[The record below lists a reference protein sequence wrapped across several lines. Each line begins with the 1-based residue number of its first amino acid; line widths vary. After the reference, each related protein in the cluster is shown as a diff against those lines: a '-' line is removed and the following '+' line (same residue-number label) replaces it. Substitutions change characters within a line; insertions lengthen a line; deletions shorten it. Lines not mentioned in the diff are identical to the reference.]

1 MPHSTQRATFLE
13 RKYGRN
19 FEKLKSTEE
28 IHRVVEERNGKKL
41 PITSHDIDKMV
52 DRRFRRKW

>member
-1 MPHSTQRATFLE
+1 MPRSTQRSTFLE
-13 RKYGRN
+13 WKYGAN
-19 FEKLKSTEE
+19 FEKLGSTEE
-28 IHRVVEERNGKKL
+28 IHRVVEETNGKKL